1 VDGIQGKENVME
13 RRFEVRF
20 QEIRAEARVRPD
32 TFRGI
37 VERLEEFVE
46 PFAASLIRIEQR
58 AHAREYVAGLLSDL
72 KPKNTEMI
80 AYLHGQDRQ
89 PLQKFI
95 GQVPWN
101 PRPLIGELVR
111 QVGAELG
118 EADGVLVFDPSGFPK
133 QGRNSVG
140 VARQWCG
147 RIGKTDNCQVGI
159 YMGYV
164 SRKEHVLVDFRL
176 FVPKE
181 WSHDRAR
188 RAKCGVPKGTRHR
201 TRHELALEM
210 LDAHGAVLPH
220 GWIAGDDEMGR
231 PAEFRGKLRKK
242 CETYLLAVPANT
254 LVRDLD
260 AAPPPPTGSGRPCKV
275 PYVRAAKWV
284 AAQPEKAWTSIDV
297 RDGEKGPIVVQ
308 VLKARVQAKLGR
320 RNGPEETLVAYRE
333 VQRDGSFNR
342 DYGLSN
348 APFETPLAEFAR
360 VLCAEHRIEEC
371 LKRAKSE
378 AGLAN
383 YEVRTWEG
391 WHHHQTLS
399 LLASWF
405 LTKEKMFGEKKIT
418 EPHRSSSSKNPS
430 SVAV

>member
-1 VDGIQGKENVME
+1 ME

-20 QEIRAEARVRPD
+20 QEIMSEARVWPA
-32 TFRGI
+32 TFKGI
-37 VERLEEFVE
+37 VERLEEFVQ
-46 PFAASLIRIEQR
+46 PFVAGLNRVEQR
-58 AHAREYVAGLLSDL
+58 GHAKHYVAGLLSGL
-72 KPKNTEMI
+72 ERKNTEMI
-80 AYLHGQDRQ
+80 AYLHDQDRQ

-95 GQVPWN
+95 GQVTWDH
-101 PRPLIGELVR
+101 RPLIGELVR

-147 RIGKTDNCQVGI
+147 RLGKTDNCQVGI

-164 SRKEHVLVDFRL
+164 TRKEHALVDFRL
-176 FVPKE
+176 FIPEE
-181 WSHDRAR
+181 WSRDKTR
-188 RAKCGVPKGTRHR
+188 REKCGMPKGTKHR
-201 TRHELALEM
+201 TRQELVLEM
-210 LDAHGAVLPH
+210 LDEHGATLPH
-220 GWIAGDDEMGR
+220 AWITGDDEMGR
-231 PAEFRGKLRKK
+231 PAEFREKLRQRSEK
-242 CETYLLAVPANT
+242 YLLAVPANT

-260 AAPPPPTGSGRPCKV
+260 AAPPPSTGSGRPRKV
-275 PYVRAAKWV
+275 PYLRAAKWV
-284 AAQPEKAWTSIDV
+284 AAQPEKAWTAIDV

-308 VLKARVQAKLGR
+308 VLKARVQTKLGG
-320 RNGPEETLVAYRE
+320 RNGPEETLVAFRE
-333 VQRDGSFNR
+333 VQRDGSFKH
-342 DYGLSN
+342 DYGMSN

-378 AGLAN
+378 AGLAD

-405 LTKEKMFGEKKIT
+405 LTEEKMFGEKKIT
-418 EPHRSSSSKNPS
+418 EPQRSSSPPDSCA
-430 SVAV
+430 VAA

>member
-1 VDGIQGKENVME
+1 ME

-20 QEIRAEARVRPD
+20 QEIRDEARVRPD
-32 TFRGI
+32 TFKGI
-37 VERLEEFVE
+37 VERLGKFVE

-58 AHAREYVAGLLSDL
+58 EHAREYVAGLLSDL

-80 AYLHGQDRQ
+80 AYLHDQDRQ

-95 GQVPWN
+95 GQVKWDH
-101 PRPLIGELVR
+101 RPLIGELAG
-111 QVGAELG
+111 QVGAKLG
-118 EADGVLVFDPSGFPK
+118 EADGVLVFDPSGFAK

-147 RIGKTDNCQVGI
+147 RLGKTDNCQVGI

-164 SRKEHVLVDFRL
+164 SRKEHALVDFRL
-176 FVPKE
+176 YLPKE
-181 WSHDRAR
+181 WSRDKTR
-188 RAKCGVPKGTRHR
+188 REKCGVPKGTKFR
-201 TRHELALEM
+201 TRHELVLEM
-210 LDAHGAVLPH
+210 LDEHGAMLPH
-220 GWIAGDDEMGR
+220 TWITGDDEMGR
-231 PAEFRGKLRKK
+231 PSEFRGKLRKRGEK
-242 CETYLLAVPANT
+242 YLLAVPANT

-260 AAPPPPTGSGRPCKV
+260 AEPPPPKGKGRPRKV
-275 PYVRAAKWV
+275 PYLRAAKWV
-284 AAQPEKAWTSIDV
+284 AAQPEEAWITIDT

-308 VLKARVQAKLGR
+308 VLKARVQTKLGR
-320 RNGPEETLVAYRE
+320 RNGPEETLVAFRE
-333 VQRDGSFNR
+333 AQRDGSFKH

-383 YEVRTWEG
+383 YEVRTWAG

-399 LLASWF
+399 LMASWF
-405 LTKEKMFGEKKIT
+405 LTREKMAGEKKIA
-418 EPHRSSSSKNPS
+418 EPHRFPSSENPC

>member
-1 VDGIQGKENVME
+1 ME

-20 QEIRAEARVRPD
+20 QEIMSEARVWPA
-32 TFRGI
+32 TFKGI
-37 VERLEEFVE
+37 VERLEEFVQ
-46 PFAASLIRIEQR
+46 PFVAGLNRVEQR
-58 AHAREYVAGLLSDL
+58 GHAKHYVAGLLSGL
-72 KPKNTEMI
+72 ERKNTEMI
-80 AYLHGQDRQ
+80 AYLHDQDRQ

-95 GQVPWN
+95 GQVTWDH
-101 PRPLIGELVR
+101 RPLIGELVR

-147 RIGKTDNCQVGI
+147 RLGKTDNCQVGI

-164 SRKEHVLVDFRL
+164 TRKEHALVDFRL
-176 FVPKE
+176 FIPEE
-181 WSHDRAR
+181 WSRDKTR
-188 RAKCGVPKGTRHR
+188 REKCGMPKGTKHR
-201 TRHELALEM
+201 TRQELVLEM
-210 LDAHGAVLPH
+210 LDEHGATLPH
-220 GWIAGDDEMGR
+220 AWITGDDEMGR
-231 PAEFRGKLRKK
+231 PAEFREKLRQRSEK
-242 CETYLLAVPANT
+242 YLLAVPANT

-260 AAPPPPTGSGRPCKV
+260 AAPPPSTGSGRPRKV
-275 PYVRAAKWV
+275 PYLRAAKWV
-284 AAQPEKAWTSIDV
+284 AAQPEKAWTAIDV

-308 VLKARVQAKLGR
+308 VLKARVQTKLGR
-320 RNGPEETLVAYRE
+320 RNGPEETLVAFRE
-333 VQRDGSFNR
+333 VQRDGSFKH
-342 DYGLSN
+342 DYGMSN

-378 AGLAN
+378 AGLAD

-405 LTKEKMFGEKKIT
+405 LTEEKMFGEKKIT
-418 EPHRSSSSKNPS
+418 EPQRSASPPDSCA
-430 SVAV
+430 VAA

>member
-1 VDGIQGKENVME
+1 ME

-20 QEIRAEARVRPD
+20 QEIRAESRIRPD

-58 AHAREYVAGLLSDL
+58 EHAREYVTGLLSDL
-72 KPKNTEMI
+72 KSKNTEMI

-95 GQVPWN
+95 GQVEWN

-133 QGRNSVG
+133 QGRNSVA

-147 RIGKTDNCQVGI
+147 RQGKIDNCQVGI

-164 SRKEHVLVDFRL
+164 TRKEHALADFRL
-176 FVPKE
+176 FMPAE
-181 WSHDRAR
+181 WARDRAR
-188 RAKCGVPKGTRHR
+188 RKKCGVPKGTKHR
-201 TRHELALEM
+201 TRHELVLEM
-210 LDAHGAVLPH
+210 LDEHGATLPH
-220 GWIAGDDEMGR
+220 AWITGDDEMGR
-231 PAEFRGKLRKK
+231 PSEFREKLRERSEK
-242 CETYLLAVPANT
+242 YLLAVPANT

-260 AAPPPPTGSGRPCKV
+260 AAPPPATGSGRPRKV

-284 AAQPEKAWTSIDV
+284 AAQAEKAWTAIDI

-308 VLKARVQAKLGR
+308 VLKARVRTKLGR
-320 RNGPEETLVAYRE
+320 RNGPEETLVAFRE
-333 VQRDGSFNR
+333 VQRDGSLKH

-378 AGLAN
+378 AGLAS

-405 LTKEKMFGEKKIT
+405 LTREKMLGEKKIT
-418 EPHRSSSSKNPS
+418 EPHRSSSSTHPC

>member
-1 VDGIQGKENVME
+1 ME

-46 PFAASLIRIEQR
+46 PYAASLIRIEQR
-58 AHAREYVAGLLSDL
+58 EHAREYVAGLLSDL

-101 PRPLIGELVR
+101 PRPLVGELVR
-111 QVGAELG
+111 QVGVELG
-118 EADGVLVFDPSGFPK
+118 ETDGVLVFDPSAFPK
-133 QGRNSVG
+133 QGRNSVC

-147 RIGKTDNCQVGI
+147 RLGKTDNCQVGI

-164 SRKEHVLVDFRL
+164 SRKEHALVDFRL

-181 WSHDRAR
+181 WSRDRAR

-210 LDAHGAVLPH
+210 LDEHGAVLPH

-231 PAEFRGKLRKK
+231 PAEFRGKLRKNG
-242 CETYLLAVPANT
+242 ETYLLAVPANT

-260 AAPPPPTGSGRPCKV
+260 AAPPPPTGSGRPRKA

-320 RNGPEETLVAYRE
+320 RNGPEETLVAFRE
-333 VQRDGSFNR
+333 SQRDGSFKH

-348 APFETPLAEFAR
+348 APFETSLAEFAR

-405 LTKEKMFGEKKIT
+405 LTKEKMFGEKKIPK
-418 EPHRSSSSKNPS
+418 PHRSSSSKNPC

>member
-1 VDGIQGKENVME
+1 MD
-13 RRFEVRF
+13 RRFSVRF
-20 QEIRAEARVRPD
+20 QEIMEEARVRPG
-32 TFRGI
+32 TFKGI
-37 VERLEEFVE
+37 VERLEEFVD
-46 PFAASLIRIEQR
+46 PFAACLNRVEQR
-58 AHAREYVAGLLSDL
+58 DHAKHYVAGLLSGL
-72 KPKNTEMI
+72 ERKNTEMI
-80 AYLHGQDRQ
+80 AYLHDQDRQ

-95 GQVPWN
+95 GQVMWD

-133 QGRNSVG
+133 QGHNSVG

-147 RIGKTDNCQVGI
+147 RVGKTDNCQVGI
-159 YMGYV
+159 YLGYV
-164 SRKEHVLVDFRL
+164 TRKEHALVDFRL

-181 WSHDRAR
+181 WSRDKTR
-188 RAKCGVPKGTRHR
+188 RKKCGVPQGTKHR
-201 TRHELALEM
+201 TRHELSLEM
-210 LDAHGAVLPH
+210 LDEHGAALPH

-231 PAEFRGKLRKK
+231 PAEYRGKLRKRGEK
-242 CETYLLAVPANT
+242 YLLAVPANT
-254 LVRDLD
+254 LVRALD
-260 AAPPPPTGSGRPCKV
+260 AEPPPPTKSSRPRKA
-275 PYVRAAKWV
+275 PFLRAAKWV
-284 AAQPEKAWTSIDV
+284 AAQPQEAWTAIDV
-297 RDGEKGPIVVQ
+297 RDGEKGPIVVE

-320 RNGPEETLVAYRE
+320 RNGPEETLVAFRE
-333 VQRDGSFNR
+333 AQRDGSFKH

-378 AGLAN
+378 AGLAD

-405 LTKEKMFGEKKIT
+405 LTQEKMFGEKKIT
-418 EPHRSSSSKNPS
+418 EPQRSSSPS
-430 SVAV
+430 DPCAVAA

>member
-1 VDGIQGKENVME
+1 MD
-13 RRFEVRF
+13 RRFSVRF
-20 QEIRAEARVRPD
+20 GEIMKEARVRPE

-46 PFAASLIRIEQR
+46 PFAACLNRVEQR
-58 AHAREYVAGLLSDL
+58 DHAKDYVAGLLSGL
-72 KPKNTEMI
+72 QRKNTEMI
-80 AYLHGQDRQ
+80 AYLHDQDRQ

-95 GQVPWN
+95 GQVKWDHQ
-101 PRPLIGELVR
+101 PLIGELAR

-133 QGRNSVG
+133 QGDNSVG

-147 RIGKTDNCQVGI
+147 RLGKTDNCQVGI

-164 SRKEHVLVDFRL
+164 SRKEHALVDFRL
-176 FVPKE
+176 FVPEE
-181 WSHDRAR
+181 WSRDKTR
-188 RAKCGVPKGTRHR
+188 REKCGVPKDTKHR

-210 LDAHGAVLPH
+210 LDEHGAALPH
-220 GWIAGDDEMGR
+220 AWIAGDDEMGR
-231 PAEFRGKLRKK
+231 PAEFREKLRKRGEK
-242 CETYLLAVPANT
+242 YLLAVPANT

-260 AAPPPPTGSGRPCKV
+260 AEPPPPKEKGRLRKAPFMQT
-275 PYVRAAKWV
+275 AKWV
-284 AAQPEKAWTSIDV
+284 ASQPEKAWTTINV
-297 RDGEKGPIVVQ
+297 REGEKGPIVVQ

-320 RNGPEETLVAYRE
+320 RNGPEEILVAFRE
-333 VQRDGSFNR
+333 VQRDGSFKH

-348 APFETPLAEFAR
+348 APFKTPPKEFAR

-378 AGLAN
+378 AGLAD
-383 YEVRTWEG
+383 YEVRTWTG

-405 LTKEKMFGEKKIT
+405 LTKEKMSGEKKIT
-418 EPHRSSSSKNPS
+418 EPQRSSSPS
-430 SVAV
+430 DPCSVAA